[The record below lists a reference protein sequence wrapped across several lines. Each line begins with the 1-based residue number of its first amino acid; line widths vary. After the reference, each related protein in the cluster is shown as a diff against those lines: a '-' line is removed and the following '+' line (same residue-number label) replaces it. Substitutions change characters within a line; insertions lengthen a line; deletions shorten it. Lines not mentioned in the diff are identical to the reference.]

1 MALAIRSVKVAQ
13 VTKAS
18 TSRKAVKP
26 VAALSPKVVAAG
38 AAAVAVAAAVAAPA
52 EAANVIS
59 TVASAT
65 EG

>member
-1 MALAIRSVKVAQ
+1 MALAVRSVNVAKVA
-13 VTKAS
+13 KAS
-18 TSRKAVKP
+18 TSRRAVKP
-26 VAALSPKVVAAG
+26 VAALSPKMAAVG

-52 EAANVIS
+52 EATNVIS